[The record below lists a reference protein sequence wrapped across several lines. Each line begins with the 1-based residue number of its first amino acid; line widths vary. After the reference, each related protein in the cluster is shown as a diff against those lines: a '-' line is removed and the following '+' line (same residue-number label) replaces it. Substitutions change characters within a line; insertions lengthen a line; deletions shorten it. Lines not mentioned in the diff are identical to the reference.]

1 MSEDFGSAKPGTV
14 YLVGG
19 GPGDPGLMTLRGAA
33 LVASADAILYDRLI
47 GPTALNDARAD
58 ALVEYAGKGPRGDS
72 SKQEQ
77 IDARMIELAS
87 EDKSVVRLKGGD
99 PLVFGRG
106 GEEAAA
112 LAAAGIPF
120 EIVPGV
126 TAGVAAAAYA
136 GVPVTHRDHAAA
148 VAFITGHEDPTKPES
163 AIDWSALAS
172 FPGTLVFY
180 MGVKN
185 LPRISEQLIEAGRSA
200 DEPAAVIAQGT
211 LADQRTVTGRLVDI
225 PELVSEAAIEP
236 PALTVIGSVVEE
248 RERIEWFERRP
259 LFGRR
264 VVVTRARAQA
274 GTLAGRLR
282 ALGAEVI
289 ETPAISVR
297 FREDDSVRA
306 AIEQIKTFDLVAFT
320 SVNGVR
326 SFFAALGEA
335 ALDARALGGIE
346 FATVGA
352 ATAEELRNHG
362 VVADHLPDRA
372 VSEGLLDLFSGVD
385 LADKRVLLA
394 VAAESR
400 HVLGE
405 GLAKLGAEVH
415 KVAFY
420 DTVHEPLDD
429 EQRSAVG
436 DADFITF
443 ASGSAVHSLV
453 GSIGGAEH
461 LKSIPAVSI
470 GPTTSEAL
478 REHGLEPAAEASKH
492 EIDGLIDALLKLA

>member
-33 LVASADAILYDRLI
+33 LLASADVVLYDRLI
-47 GPTALNDARAD
+47 GPSALSDVRSD
-58 ALVEYAGKGPRGDS
+58 ALLEFAGKGSRGDS
-72 SKQEQ
+72 SKQAQ
-77 IDARMIELAS
+77 IDARMIELAR
-87 EDKSVVRLKGGD
+87 EGKSVVRLKGGD

-106 GEEAAA
+106 GEEATA
-112 LAAAGIPF
+112 LAAAEVSF

-148 VAFITGHEDPTKPES
+148 VAFVTGHEDPNRPES
-163 AIDWSALAS
+163 AIDWSALAA

-185 LPRISEQLIEAGRSA
+185 LPQISEQLIEAGRSA
-200 DEPAAVIAQGT
+200 DESAAVIAQGT
-211 LADQRTVTGRLVDI
+211 RADQRTVIGRLVDI
-225 PELVSEAAIEP
+225 PELAREAAIDP

-248 RERIEWFERRP
+248 RQRIEWFERRP

-282 ALGAEVI
+282 ALGAEVV
-289 ETPAISVR
+289 ESPAISVR
-297 FREDDSVRA
+297 FREDQSVRA
-306 AIEQIKTFDLVAFT
+306 AIEQISSFDLVAFT
-320 SVNGVR
+320 SVNGVQ

-362 VVADHLPDRA
+362 VIADHLPDRA
-372 VSEGLLDLFSGVD
+372 VSEGLLDLFGGVD
-385 LADKRVLLA
+385 LAGKRVLLA
-394 VAAESR
+394 VASESR

-405 GLAKLGAEVH
+405 GLVELGAEVH
-415 KVAFY
+415 KIAFY
-420 DTVHEPLDD
+420 DTIHEPLDD
-429 EQRSAVG
+429 EQVAAVTE
-436 DADFITF
+436 ADFITF

-453 GSIGGAEH
+453 ESIGGAQH
-461 LKSIPAVSI
+461 LKAIPAVSI
-470 GPTTSEAL
+470 GPTTSAAL
-478 REHGLEPAAEASKH
+478 REHGLEPSAEATRH
-492 EIDGLIDALLKLA
+492 EIDGLIDALLQLR